1 VPLVKRGNS
10 RFWYVQFQLNH
21 KTFVRSTKTTDRKE
35 AERLEVKFRAEAYA
49 EGVLGKKRSISVE
62 QAIERLITS
71 KVGTPNAKNLGHHRV
86 AVLGFLKGSAA
97 LSSLTN
103 TDLEGLK
110 QNRLA
115 LGRAPQTVKHE
126 LNLLMQAIRLAK
138 RLGFETPDL
147 VAPTIKVSPTRLRY
161 LSVDEEAR
169 LLRELDPLRTVNGL
183 APLEARDPK
192 TTRDIQDNYD
202 LVVILLDTGA
212 RYNEIAGLRW
222 DQIDLDRSVIRLW
235 RSKVS
240 NESLIFMTKRV
251 RAIIANRLMTRSSKY
266 LFSNSK
272 GGARGYRVIAIRKAF
287 HRAGLHDCTVH
298 TLRHTHA
305 SRLIQNGMS
314 VYEVKSVLGHADI
327 RTTMRY
333 AHLEQASVTSKARD
347 LIEKLQNPGV
357 F

>member
-1 VPLVKRGNS
+1 MPLVKRGNS

-21 KTFVRSTKTTDRKE
+21 KTLVRSTKTTDRKE

-62 QAIERLITS
+62 QAIDRLIAS
-71 KVGTPNAKNLGHHRV
+71 KAGTPNAKNLRHHRK
-86 AVLGFLKGSAA
+86 AVLDFLKGSSP
-97 LSSLTN
+97 LSLLTN
-103 TDLEGLK
+103 DDLERF
-110 QNRLA
+110 RLSRVHA
-115 LGRAPQTVKHE
+115 GRAPQTIKHG
-126 LNLLMQAIRLAK
+126 LNLVMSATRHAK
-138 RLGFETPDL
+138 RLGYEAPEL
-147 VAPTIKVSPTRLRY
+147 VAPTIRVNATKLRY
-161 LSVDEEAR
+161 LSTDEEAR
-169 LLRELDPLRTVNGL
+169 LLQELDPKRAGNGL
-183 APLEARDPK
+183 APLDERARKQVKDV
-192 TTRDIQDNYD
+192 QDNYD
-202 LVVILLDTGA
+202 LVVMLLDTGA
-212 RYNEIAGLRW
+212 RYSEIAGLRW
-222 DQIDLDRSVIRLW
+222 DQIDLNLAVIRLW

-251 RAIIANRLMTRSSKY
+251 RQIIANRWRTRLSKY

-272 GGARGYRVIAIRKAF
+272 GGARGYSVIAIRKAF

-333 AHLEQASVTSKARD
+333 AHLEQATVTSRARD
-347 LIEKLQNPGV
+347 LIERLQTPGV
-357 F
+357 S